1 MCLVNRERAAH
12 GERALASDPRIE
24 RAAQLHT
31 DDMVSGAY
39 FEHVGPRGDTPSGR
53 LREAGYIS
61 GSALY
66 EVGEN
71 IGWGTLSRATPSA
84 MVAAWMASPGHR
96 ELILDE
102 AFAETAV
109 GVSVNLPG
117 SLSQGAPGAMYTQD
131 FGVIF
136 GE

>member
-71 IGWGTLSRATPSA
+71 IGWGTLWLATPRA
-84 MVAAWMASPGHR
+84 MVAAWMASPEHR
-96 ELILDE
+96 ANILDAGYRDTAIGVAPE
-102 AFAETAV
+102 APA
-109 GVSVNLPG
+109 
-117 SLSQGAPGAMYTQD
+117 SLAHGQTGAIYTQD
-131 FGVIF
+131 FGQIIT
-136 GE
+136 G